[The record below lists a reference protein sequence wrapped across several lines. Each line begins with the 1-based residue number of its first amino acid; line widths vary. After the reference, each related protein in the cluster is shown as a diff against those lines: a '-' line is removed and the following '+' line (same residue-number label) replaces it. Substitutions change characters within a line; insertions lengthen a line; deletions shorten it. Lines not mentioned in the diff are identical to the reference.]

1 MTTILVVEDE
11 PLINQAVGDLRG
23 EVTPELHAAW
33 ADPVVRAAHLYE
45 LGAVTV
51 VLVLMLAKPF

>member
-1 MTTILVVEDE
+1 MAAAEA
-11 PLINQAVGDLRG
+11 QG
-23 EVTPELHAAW
+23 EVTPALRAAW
-33 ADPVVRAAHLYE
+33 ADPVVKAAHVYE